1 MPGRKKHMPKIK
13 LLYITCLSALVC
25 LSLLSCDK
33 KRVFEKNIKIPGN
46 TWKKENIIHFN
57 VNISDTASPHNIFIN
72 LRNRNRYTYS
82 NIFMFITTHAPS
94 GESVR
99 DTFEI
104 TLADVRGRWLGR
116 GIGNAL
122 SNQVLYLRNIKFP
135 YRGVYVFDI
144 EQAMWDA
151 ELDNIADVG
160 LRIEKN

>member
-1 MPGRKKHMPKIK
+1 MPSRKKQMPKIK
-13 LLYITCLSALVC
+13 LLYITCLSALIC
-25 LSLLSCDK
+25 LLLLSCDK
-33 KRVFEKNIKIPGN
+33 GRVFEKNIKIPGN

-57 VNISDTASPHNIFIN
+57 VNISDTASSHNIYIN
-72 LRNRNRYTYS
+72 LRNRSQYTYS

-104 TLADVRGRWLGR
+104 TLADVRGRWLGK

-135 YRGVYVFDI
+135 YRGIYVFDI
-144 EQAMWDA
+144 EQAMWDD
-151 ELDNIADVG
+151 ELDNIVDVG
-160 LRIEKN
+160 LRIEK